1 MEIIKTAAVKSGY
14 VASVIS
20 CVAYINN
27 GSNYTLLLYCA
38 LCVGGYIAFLITNA
52 FQKEVK
58 ANNMHGIASLLTSNF
73 GTACIGIFE
82 CVEIITFVVS
92 FIKGVRV
99 MFVRK
104 KRL

>member
-14 VASVIS
+14 VACVVS

-38 LCVGGYIAFLITNA
+38 LCVGGYIAFLITNE
-52 FQKEVK
+52 FQKEVV
-58 ANNMHGIASLLTSNF
+58 ANNTHGVGSLLTSNF
-73 GTACIGIFE
+73 GTVCIDIFE

-92 FIKGVRV
+92 FIKVVRV
-99 MFVRK
+99 MFM
-104 KRL
+104 